1 MRMSDQ
7 SIRWRQRYQNFQKAL
22 EVFERRLKA
31 FRICPEE
38 EAEQMA
44 LVQAFEIIVELSWKL
59 IKDYLEYQG
68 FKELGSPKQS
78 IRQAW
83 QSGLLSSAEPWM
95 AALQKRNLTS
105 HTYNEATLQNVVR
118 FIEQEFSVMV
128 AELDSQMQSNL

>member
-1 MRMSDQ
+1 
-7 SIRWRQRYQNFQKAL
+7 
-22 EVFERRLKA
+22 
-31 FRICPEE
+31 
-38 EAEQMA
+38 MA
-44 LVQAFEIIVELSWKL
+44 LVQAFEILVELSWKL

-95 AALQKRNLTS
+95 LALQKRNLTS

-118 FIEQEFSVMV
+118 FIEQEFSVLV
-128 AELDSQMQSNL
+128 AELEKQMKSNL

>member
-1 MRMSDQ
+1 MSDQ

-31 FRICPEE
+31 FRACPKE

-44 LVQAFEIIVELSWKL
+44 LIQAFEILVELSWKL

-83 QSGLLSSAEPWM
+83 QSGLLSSAERWM
-95 AALQKRNLTS
+95 LALQKRNLTS

-128 AELDSQMQSNL
+128 AELESQMKSNL